1 MPYPQTSGKG
11 APGAPGVGVASS
23 AISYQVG
30 SDGNTVPTGPWVS
43 SLPSVPKGQYL
54 WTRTVTSFTNGT
66 TTTAYSVAYSAQD
79 GSPGTPGSPGEDGVG
94 VTSANIMYATASS
107 ATTPPSS
114 GWSSTMPAVSKGQ
127 YLWTRTAT
135 AYSDGSSTTAY
146 SLGYVALDGKD
157 GVTGQT
163 GPQGPAGETGPQ
175 GVKGDTG
182 PTGAQGPKG
191 DTGATGPAGPKG
203 DTGSTGSTGLQGP
216 KGDTGATGPAG
227 AQGVQGPK
235 GDAGATG
242 AAGPTGPKGD
252 TGATGPAGA
261 KGDTGATG
269 PAGANGTSYAPQSPV
284 SRAISVATAYQ
295 HTDTTKPYKVQVNAR
310 ATQTVTLAGTIGDR
324 IELRIGPTAASVAS
338 GGSGGFSVG
347 IWESGITGIAVMI
360 GAAVADGGQLTA
372 DVPAGWYFS
381 VNRLS
386 GTAATIVSCLSQS
399 MAS

>member
-11 APGAPGVGVASS
+11 TPGAPGVGVASS
-23 AISYQVG
+23 AVTYQVG
-30 SDGNTVPTGPWVS
+30 SDGNTVPAGSWVS

-79 GSPGTPGSPGEDGVG
+79 GTPGSPGSPGQPGEPGENGVG
-94 VTSANIMYATASS
+94 VASSKIMYATANSS
-107 ATTPPSS
+107 TTPPSS
-114 GWSSTMPAVSKGQ
+114 GWSTTMPAVSKGQ

-146 SLGYVALDGKD
+146 SLGYVSLDGKD
-157 GVTGQT
+157 GEPGAPGSPGTPGTNGVGISSQAVTYQSSTSGT
-163 GPQGPAGETGPQ
+163 TP
-175 GVKGDTG
+175 
-182 PTGAQGPKG
+182 PTGTWSASVPTLTKGQFLWTRVVQTLTDATTSTFYSVSYQGADG
-191 DTGATGPAGPKG
+191 T
-203 DTGSTGSTGLQGP
+203 
-216 KGDTGATGPAG
+216 
-227 AQGVQGPK
+227 
-235 GDAGATG
+235 
-242 AAGPTGPKGD
+242 
-252 TGATGPAGA
+252 
-261 KGDTGATG
+261 
-269 PAGANGTSYAPQSPV
+269 NGTSYAPQSPV
-284 SRAISVATAYQ
+284 SRTINVATAYQ

-310 ATQTVTLAGTIGDR
+310 AAQTVTLAGTIGDR

-386 GTAATIVSCLSQS
+386 GTAATIVSCFSQS
-399 MAS
+399 MSA

>member
-23 AISYQVG
+23 AITYQVG
-30 SDGNTVPTGPWVS
+30 PDGNTVPTGPWVG

-79 GSPGTPGSPGEDGVG
+79 GSPGTSGSPGEDGVG
-94 VTSANIMYATASS
+94 VTSAKIMYATASS
-107 ATTPPSS
+107 VTTPPSS

-146 SLGYVALDGKD
+146 SLGYVALDGRDGVDGKD
-157 GVTGQT
+157 GEPGN
-163 GPQGPAGETGPQ
+163 Q
-175 GVKGDTG
+175 GVNGVGIASQTVTYQSSTSG
-182 PTGAQGPKG
+182 TTPPTGTWSSSVPTVTKGQFLWTRVVQTLTDATTSTFYSVSYQGA
-191 DTGATGPAGPKG
+191 D
-203 DTGSTGSTGLQGP
+203 GSPGTNGT
-216 KGDTGATGPAG
+216 
-227 AQGVQGPK
+227 
-235 GDAGATG
+235 
-242 AAGPTGPKGD
+242 
-252 TGATGPAGA
+252 
-261 KGDTGATG
+261 
-269 PAGANGTSYAPQSPV
+269 NGTSYAPQSPV
-284 SRAISVATAYQ
+284 SRSISVATAYQ

-324 IELRIGPTAASVAS
+324 IELRIGPTPASVAS

-347 IWESGITGIAVMI
+347 VWESGITGIAVMI

-386 GTAATIVSCLSQS
+386 GTAATIVSCFSQS
-399 MAS
+399 MAA

>member
-11 APGAPGVGVASS
+11 APGAPGVGVSSS
-23 AISYQVG
+23 AVTYQVG
-30 SDGNTVPTGPWVS
+30 TDGNTVPAGSWVN

-79 GSPGTPGSPGEDGVG
+79 GNPGAPGSTGQPGSPGENGVG
-94 VTSANIMYATASS
+94 ITSANIMYATANSS
-107 ATTPPSS
+107 TAPPSS
-114 GWSSTMPAVSKGQ
+114 GWSATMPAVSKGQ

-157 GVTGQT
+157 GATGQT
-163 GPQGPAGETGPQ
+163 GLQGPPGETGPQ
-175 GVKGDTG
+175 GPKGDTG
-182 PTGAQGPKG
+182 SQGVKG

-203 DTGSTGSTGLQGP
+203 DTGLTGGTGPQGP
-216 KGDTGATGPAG
+216 KGDTGATGI
-227 AQGVQGPK
+227 QGPK
-235 GDAGATG
+235 GDTGATG

-269 PAGANGTSYAPQSPV
+269 PAGANGTGYAPQSPV
-284 SRAISVATAYQ
+284 SRSISVATAYQ

-386 GTAATIVSCLSQS
+386 GTAATIVSCFSQS
-399 MAS
+399 MAA

>member
-30 SDGNTVPTGPWVS
+30 SDGNTVPAGSWAS

-79 GSPGTPGSPGEDGVG
+79 GSPGAPGNPGSPGQPGAPGENGVG
-94 VTSANIMYATASS
+94 VASSNIMYATANSS
-107 ATTPPSS
+107 TAPPSS
-114 GWSSTMPAVSKGQ
+114 GWSTTMPAVSKGQ

-157 GVTGQT
+157 GATGQT
-163 GPQGPAGETGPQ
+163 GLQGPPGETGPQ
-175 GVKGDTG
+175 GPKGDTG
-182 PTGAQGPKG
+182 SQGVKG
-191 DTGATGPAGPKG
+191 DTGATGP
-203 DTGSTGSTGLQGP
+203 
-216 KGDTGATGPAG
+216 
-227 AQGVQGPK
+227 
-235 GDAGATG
+235 
-242 AAGPTGPKGD
+242 AGPTGPKGD

-261 KGDTGATG
+261 NGA
-269 PAGANGTSYAPQSPV
+269 SYAPQSPV
-284 SRAISVATAYQ
+284 SRTISVATAYQ

-386 GTAATIVSCLSQS
+386 GTAATIVSCFSQS
-399 MAS
+399 MAA

>member
-23 AISYQVG
+23 AISYQVS
-30 SDGNTVPTGPWVS
+30 SDGNTVPARSWAT

-79 GSPGTPGSPGEDGVG
+79 GSPGTPGSPGSPGQPGSSGEDGVG

-107 ATTPPSS
+107 ANTPPTS

-157 GVTGQT
+157 GATGQA
-163 GPQGPAGETGPQ
+163 GPQGS
-175 GVKGDTG
+175 KGDTG

-191 DTGATGPAGPKG
+191 DTGSQGVKGDVGATGPAGPKG
-203 DTGSTGSTGLQGP
+203 DTGSTGSTGPQGP
-216 KGDTGATGPAG
+216 KGDTGATGSAGPTG
-227 AQGVQGPK
+227 AQGIQGPK
-235 GDAGATG
+235 GD
-242 AAGPTGPKGD
+242 
-252 TGATGPAGA
+252 TGPAGA

-284 SRAISVATAYQ
+284 SRTISVATAYQ
-295 HTDTTKPYKVQVNAR
+295 HTDTSKPYKVQVNAR

-347 IWESGITGIAVMI
+347 IWESGITGIAVMV

-386 GTAATIVSCLSQS
+386 GTAATIVSCFSQS
-399 MAS
+399 MAA